1 MDRGD
6 TLPPHMALLVLA
18 VTQYLTIDYS
28 DRRSA
33 VQPRLGVFMSV
44 HHCRKLYKVR
54 ITLHNR
60 AVCSQIQT
68 KLET

>member
-6 TLPPHMALLVLA
+6 TLPPHMALRVLA

-33 VQPRLGVFMSV
+33 VQPR
-44 HHCRKLYKVR
+44 
-54 ITLHNR
+54 
-60 AVCSQIQT
+60 
-68 KLET
+68 